1 MVVTRFY
8 TLSKTHQPIHLKWV
22 HFIICKLYLDT
33 FQWKRKPL
41 EDSTTHL
48 LECLKLKNMTI
59 SSAGESM
66 EQLKV

>member
-1 MVVTRFY
+1 MVVPWFY

-22 HFIICKLYLDT
+22 HFIICKLYLDA

-48 LECLKLKNMTI
+48 LEYLKLKNMTI
-59 SSAGESM
+59 SSAGKGV
-66 EQLKV
+66 EQWKL